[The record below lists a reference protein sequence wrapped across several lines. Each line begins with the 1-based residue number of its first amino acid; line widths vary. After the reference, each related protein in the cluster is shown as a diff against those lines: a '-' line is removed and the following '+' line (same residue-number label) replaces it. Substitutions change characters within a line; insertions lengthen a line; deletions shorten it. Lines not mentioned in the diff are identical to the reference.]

1 MDVIRNMK
9 GKKTNS
15 VDNESAA
22 GKIRVPIT
30 GDTEIASS
38 SSRSLIFPDAGNG
51 GKEED
56 SVTPA
61 KKTKSAGLPS
71 TITTNGNRKKRTI
84 DDFEKSKPVQLEL
97 FESLLPDD
105 KQFSNTIEFY
115 DFCPKYVYWRTERLQ
130 DKFLDR
136 IEREFE
142 WRGAKYELSLD
153 PAKIKDSDG
162 IVRDYF
168 PGVVEELVEDALRK
182 LAVDGHGLFLD
193 DQAAVTFTLYELQQE
208 LAKTGHTYS
217 LDQIKKALMVCVG
230 TTIHLTTASG
240 ETVFS
245 DHLFETVGLN
255 TREDWKGQGKKTKAF
270 VRFNSLVT
278 KSIKEGSW
286 RQFNYEVSMRFKHV
300 VSRQLNKRLSHN
312 FTYANLAKEFN
323 ISLSTMIRD
332 FGLTP
337 YKYMRD
343 NLRYVC
349 KSLDEMKEK
358 RVIREYT
365 VRPIFDTERKNKLVD
380 AVIDIKPDLMFVG
393 QIIKANSRQKQ
404 VRELTGK
411 TRR

>member
-1 MDVIRNMK
+1 MQM
-9 GKKTNS
+9 
-15 VDNESAA
+15 
-22 GKIRVPIT
+22 
-30 GDTEIASS
+30 
-38 SSRSLIFPDAGNG
+38 
-51 GKEED
+51 
-56 SVTPA
+56 
-61 KKTKSAGLPS
+61 
-71 TITTNGNRKKRTI
+71 
-84 DDFEKSKPVQLEL
+84 EL
-97 FESLLPDD
+97 FEAIMPAE

-115 DFCPKYVYWRTERLQ
+115 DFCPKYVYWRVERLQ

-136 IEREFE
+136 LERDFE
-142 WRGAKYELSLD
+142 CRGQSYRISID

-162 IVRDYF
+162 VVRDYF

-230 TTIHLTTASG
+230 TTIHLTTTSG
-240 ETVFS
+240 ETIFS

-286 RQFNYEVSMRFKHV
+286 RQFNYEISMRFKHV
-300 VSRQLNKRLSHN
+300 VSRQLNKRMSHN
-312 FTYANLAKEFN
+312 FTQANLAASYT

-343 NLRYVC
+343 NLRFV
-349 KSLDEMKEK
+349 KKALDEMIIK
-358 RVIREYT
+358 RVIRAYEVKNVY
-365 VRPIFDTERKNKLVD
+365 DTDRKNKLID
-380 AVIDIKPDLMFVG
+380 AVIEIKPDFFFAD
-393 QIIKANSRQKQ
+393 QTIKANMKQKQ
-404 VRELTGK
+404 VKQLAQNANS
-411 TRR
+411 

>member
-1 MDVIRNMK
+1 MKNK
-9 GKKTNS
+9 GKTQVSK
-15 VDNESAA
+15 
-22 GKIRVPIT
+22 
-30 GDTEIASS
+30 
-38 SSRSLIFPDAGNG
+38 
-51 GKEED
+51 
-56 SVTPA
+56 A
-61 KKTKSAGLPS
+61 KKADMKNVGSIDQPKNMSKSS
-71 TITTNGNRKKRTI
+71 KKTLK
-84 DDFEKSKPVQLEL
+84 DYEQSKPVQMEL
-97 FESLLPDD
+97 FEALMPVE

-115 DFCPKYVYWRTERLQ
+115 DFCPKYVYWRVERLQ

-136 IEREFE
+136 LERDFE
-142 WRGAKYELSLD
+142 CRGSTYRLSID

-162 IVRDYF
+162 VVRDYF
-168 PGVVEELVEDALRK
+168 PGIIEELVEDALRK

-255 TREDWKGQGKKTKAF
+255 TREDWKGQGQKTKAF

-286 RQFNYEVSMRFKHV
+286 RQFNYEISMRFKHV
-300 VSRQLNKRLSHN
+300 VSRQLNKRISHN
-312 FTYANLAKEFN
+312 FTQANLAAN
-323 ISLSTMIRD
+323 YTISLSTMIRD

-343 NLRYVC
+343 NLRYV
-349 KSLDEMKEK
+349 KKALDEMIQK
-358 RVIREYT
+358 RVIREYD
-365 VRPIFDTERKNKLVD
+365 VENIYDDVRKNKLVD
-380 AVIDIKPDLMFVG
+380 AKIEIKPDIYF
-393 QIIKANSRQKQ
+393 ANQTIQANLKQ
-404 VRELTGK
+404 RKVKELTQNA
-411 TRR
+411 TS

>member
-1 MDVIRNMK
+1 MK
-9 GKKTNS
+9 RQKKSEPTL
-15 VDNESAA
+15 
-22 GKIRVPIT
+22 PT
-30 GDTEIASS
+30 
-38 SSRSLIFPDAGNG
+38 L
-51 GKEED
+51 GKESKEQD
-56 SVTPA
+56 NGDP
-61 KKTKSAGLPS
+61 
-71 TITTNGNRKKRTI
+71 TNGNGAIARMKERSRLPKKQV
-84 DDFEKSKPVQLEL
+84 DDYEQSSSVQMEL
-97 FESLLPDD
+97 FQSLLPED

-136 IEREFE
+136 IERDFE
-142 WRGAKYELSLD
+142 CRGQKYNIAID

-168 PGVVEELVEDALRK
+168 PGTVEELVEDALRK

-230 TTIHLTTASG
+230 TTIHLTTESG

-286 RQFNYEVSMRFKHV
+286 RQFNYEISMRFKSV

-312 FTYANLAKEFN
+312 FTYANMAHDFN
-323 ISLSTMIRD
+323 ISLSTMLRD

-337 YKYMRD
+337 YEYMRD
-343 NLRYVC
+343 NLRHVT
-349 KSLDEMKEK
+349 KALDEMVEK
-358 RVIREYT
+358 RVIRKYEIKNVY
-365 VRPIFDTERKNKLVD
+365 DANRKNKLVD
-380 AVIDIKPDLMFVG
+380 AVIIVKPDLDFVN
-393 QIIKANSRQKQ
+393 QTIRSNVKQ
-404 VRELTGK
+404 GKVKELTGSVK
-411 TRR
+411 R

>member
-1 MDVIRNMK
+1 MK
-9 GKKTNS
+9 RQKKSEPTLPTLEK
-15 VDNESAA
+15 ESS
-22 GKIRVPIT
+22 
-30 GDTEIASS
+30 E
-38 SSRSLIFPDAGNG
+38 LINGNG
-51 GKEED
+51 VG
-56 SVTPA
+56 S
-61 KKTKSAGLPS
+61 G
-71 TITTNGNRKKRTI
+71 TNERKKGASKLPKKRI
-84 DDFEKSKPVQLEL
+84 DDYEQTSSVQMEL
-97 FESLLPDD
+97 FQSLLPED

-115 DFCPKYVYWRTERLQ
+115 DFCPKYIYWRTERLQ

-136 IEREFE
+136 LEREFE
-142 WRGAKYELSLD
+142 CRGQKYNIAID

-162 IVRDYF
+162 VVRDYF

-182 LAVDGHGLFLD
+182 LAVDGHGMFLD

-230 TTIHLTTASG
+230 TTIHLTTESG

-286 RQFNYEVSMRFKHV
+286 RQFNYEISMRFKYV

-312 FTYANLAKEFN
+312 FTYANMAKDFN
-323 ISLSTMIRD
+323 ISLSTMLRD

-337 YKYMRD
+337 YEYMRD
-343 NLRYVC
+343 NLRHVT
-349 KSLDEMKEK
+349 KALDEMKEK
-358 RVIREYT
+358 RVIRSYEIKHIY
-365 VRPIFDTERKNKLVD
+365 DTGRKNKLID
-380 AVIDIKPDLMFVG
+380 AVIEVKPDLDFVN
-393 QIIKANSRQKQ
+393 QTIRANVKQ
-404 VRELTGK
+404 GRVKQLTEK
-411 TRR
+411 VKR

>member
-1 MDVIRNMK
+1 MK
-9 GKKTNS
+9 RQKKSEPTL
-15 VDNESAA
+15 
-22 GKIRVPIT
+22 PT
-30 GDTEIASS
+30 
-38 SSRSLIFPDAGNG
+38 L
-51 GKEED
+51 GKENREEENAA
-56 SVTPA
+56 PNGIA
-61 KKTKSAGLPS
+61 ARPRSASRLP
-71 TITTNGNRKKRTI
+71 KKRIEDYDQSNPT
-84 DDFEKSKPVQLEL
+84 QMEL
-97 FESLLPDD
+97 FQSLMPDD

-115 DFCPKYVYWRTERLQ
+115 DFCPKYIYWRTERLQ

-136 IEREFE
+136 LERNFE
-142 WRGAKYELSLD
+142 CRGMKYTIAID

-162 IVRDYF
+162 VVRDYF

-230 TTIHLTTASG
+230 TTIHLTTESG

-278 KSIKEGSW
+278 KSIKEGTW
-286 RQFNYEVSMRFKHV
+286 RQFNYEISMRFKSV

-312 FTYANLAKEFN
+312 FTYANMAQDFN
-323 ISLSTMIRD
+323 ISLSTMLRD

-337 YKYMRD
+337 YEYMRD
-343 NLRYVC
+343 NLRHVT
-349 KSLDEMKEK
+349 KALDEMVEK
-358 RVIREYT
+358 RVIRKYEVKNIY
-365 VRPIFDTERKNKLVD
+365 DTGRKNKLVD
-380 AVIDIKPDLMFVG
+380 AIVVIKPDLDFVN
-393 QIIKANSRQKQ
+393 QAIRANVKQ
-404 VRELTGK
+404 GRVKELTGK
-411 TRR
+411 VKS

>member
-1 MDVIRNMK
+1 M
-9 GKKTNS
+9 GK
-15 VDNESAA
+15 ES
-22 GKIRVPIT
+22 K
-30 GDTEIASS
+30 EQE
-38 SSRSLIFPDAGNG
+38 NG
-51 GKEED
+51 G
-56 SVTPA
+56 
-61 KKTKSAGLPS
+61 GGG
-71 TITTNGNRKKRTI
+71 TTNGNGAIDRMKERSRLPKKRV
-84 DDFEKSKPVQLEL
+84 DDYEQSSSVQMEL
-97 FESLLPDD
+97 FQSLLPED

-136 IEREFE
+136 IERDFE
-142 WRGAKYELSLD
+142 CRGQKYNIAID

-162 IVRDYF
+162 VVRDYF
-168 PGVVEELVEDALRK
+168 PGTVEELVEDALRK

-230 TTIHLTTASG
+230 TTIHLTTESG

-286 RQFNYEVSMRFKHV
+286 RQFNYEISMRFKSV

-312 FTYANLAKEFN
+312 FTYANMAHDFN
-323 ISLSTMIRD
+323 ISLSTMLRD

-337 YKYMRD
+337 YEYMRD
-343 NLRYVC
+343 NLRHVT
-349 KSLDEMKEK
+349 KALDEMVEK
-358 RVIREYT
+358 RVIRKYEIKNVY
-365 VRPIFDTERKNKLVD
+365 DANRKNKLVD
-380 AVIDIKPDLMFVG
+380 AVILVKPDLDFVNLTIRSNVKQG
-393 QIIKANSRQKQ
+393 KAK
-404 VRELTGK
+404 ELTGYVK
-411 TRR
+411 R

>member
-1 MDVIRNMK
+1 MK
-9 GKKTNS
+9 KPDS
-15 VDNESAA
+15 QAE
-22 GKIRVPIT
+22 
-30 GDTEIASS
+30 TE
-38 SSRSLIFPDAGNG
+38 G
-51 GKEED
+51 
-56 SVTPA
+56 
-61 KKTKSAGLPS
+61 SAGQ
-71 TITTNGNRKKRTI
+71 GNRTSKSTKRRI
-84 DDFEKSKPVQLEL
+84 DDFQQSKPVQMEL

-136 IEREFE
+136 MEREFE
-142 WRGAKYELSLD
+142 WRGTKYQVSLD

-162 IVRDYF
+162 VVRDYF
-168 PGVVEELVEDALRK
+168 PGVIEELVEDALRK

-208 LAKTGHTYS
+208 LAKNGHTYS

-230 TTIHLTTASG
+230 TTIHLTTHSG
-240 ETVFS
+240 ETIFS

-278 KSIKEGSW
+278 KSIKEGTW
-286 RQFNYEVSMRFKHV
+286 RQFNYELSMRFKHV

-312 FTYANLAKEFN
+312 FTYANMAQGFN

-343 NLRYVC
+343 NLRYVT
-349 KSLDEMKEK
+349 KALDEMKEK
-358 RVIREYT
+358 HVIREYSIKP
-365 VRPIFDTERKNKLVD
+365 VFDAARKNKLID
-380 AVIDIKPDLMFVG
+380 AVIDLKPDLLFVN
-393 QIIKANSRQKQ
+393 QTIRANLKQKDVKQ
-404 VRELTGK
+404 LNQKVKG
-411 TRR
+411 

>member
-1 MDVIRNMK
+1 MK
-9 GKKTNS
+9 RQKKSEPTLPTLGKEAK
-15 VDNESAA
+15 EQ
-22 GKIRVPIT
+22 
-30 GDTEIASS
+30 E
-38 SSRSLIFPDAGNG
+38 NG
-51 GKEED
+51 G
-56 SVTPA
+56 
-61 KKTKSAGLPS
+61 G
-71 TITTNGNRKKRTI
+71 TTNDNGAIARMKERSRLPKKRV
-84 DDFEKSKPVQLEL
+84 DDYEQTSSVQMEL
-97 FESLLPDD
+97 FQSLLPED

-136 IEREFE
+136 IERDFE
-142 WRGAKYELSLD
+142 CRGQKYNIAID

-168 PGVVEELVEDALRK
+168 PGTVEELVEDALRK

-230 TTIHLTTASG
+230 TTIHLTTESG

-286 RQFNYEVSMRFKHV
+286 RQFNYEISMRFKSV

-312 FTYANLAKEFN
+312 FTYANMAQDFN
-323 ISLSTMIRD
+323 ISLSTMLRD

-337 YKYMRD
+337 YEYMRD
-343 NLRYVC
+343 NLRHVT
-349 KSLDEMKEK
+349 KALDEMVEK
-358 RVIREYT
+358 RVIRKYEIKNVY
-365 VRPIFDTERKNKLVD
+365 DANRKNKLVD
-380 AVIDIKPDLMFVG
+380 AVIIVKPDLDFVN
-393 QIIKANSRQKQ
+393 QTISSNVRQRK
-404 VRELTGK
+404 VKELTGSVK
-411 TRR
+411 R

>member
-1 MDVIRNMK
+1 MK
-9 GKKTNS
+9 QENKTRIKNKS
-15 VDNESAA
+15 
-22 GKIRVPIT
+22 K
-30 GDTEIASS
+30 
-38 SSRSLIFPDAGNG
+38 PDKQTTAGNVIQS
-51 GKEED
+51 E
-56 SVTPA
+56 TIP
-61 KKTKSAGLPS
+61 KSPKQ
-71 TITTNGNRKKRTI
+71 RI
-84 DDFEKSKPVQLEL
+84 DDFEQSKPVQMEL
-97 FESLLPDD
+97 FEALMPAE

-115 DFCPKYVYWRTERLQ
+115 DFCPKYVYWRVERLQ

-136 IEREFE
+136 LERDFE
-142 WRGAKYELSLD
+142 CRGQTYSISID

-162 IVRDYF
+162 VVRDYF

-208 LAKTGHTYS
+208 LKKTGHSYS

-230 TTIHLTTASG
+230 TTIHLTTLSG

-300 VSRQLNKRLSHN
+300 VSRQLNKRMSHN
-312 FTYANLAKEFN
+312 FTQANLAANYN

-343 NLRYVC
+343 NLRYV
-349 KSLDEMKEK
+349 KKALDEMVKK
-358 RVIREYT
+358 RVIRGYEVKNIYS
-365 VRPIFDTERKNKLVD
+365 EKRKNKLVD
-380 AVIDIKPDLMFVG
+380 AVIEIKPDIYFAD
-393 QIIKANSRQKQ
+393 QTIKANLKQKNVKQ
-404 VRELTGK
+404 LTQ
-411 TRR
+411 TPNP

>member
-1 MDVIRNMK
+1 MK
-9 GKKTNS
+9 QG
-15 VDNESAA
+15 NE
-22 GKIRVPIT
+22 
-30 GDTEIASS
+30 
-38 SSRSLIFPDAGNG
+38 
-51 GKEED
+51 
-56 SVTPA
+56 
-61 KKTKSAGLPS
+61 TKSKNKSKSGKQTAGVKSQSKIMPKS
-71 TITTNGNRKKRTI
+71 PKKKI
-84 DDFEKSKPVQLEL
+84 DDFEQSKPVQMEL
-97 FESLLPDD
+97 FEALMPAE

-115 DFCPKYVYWRTERLQ
+115 DFCPKYVYWRVERLQ

-136 IEREFE
+136 LERDFE
-142 WRGAKYELSLD
+142 CRGQNYRISID

-162 IVRDYF
+162 VVRDYF

-230 TTIHLTTASG
+230 TTIHLTTTSG

-286 RQFNYEVSMRFKHV
+286 RQFNYEISMRFKHV
-300 VSRQLNKRLSHN
+300 VSRQLNKRMSHN
-312 FTYANLAKEFN
+312 FTQANLAANYN

-343 NLRYVC
+343 NLRYVL
-349 KSLDEMKEK
+349 KALDEMVKK
-358 RVIREYT
+358 RVIRGYE
-365 VRPIFDTERKNKLVD
+365 VKNVFDANRKNKLID
-380 AVIDIKPDLMFVG
+380 AVIEIKPDIYFAD
-393 QIIKANSRQKQ
+393 QTIKANLKQKNVKQ
-404 VRELTGK
+404 LTQNANP
-411 TRR
+411 

>member
-1 MDVIRNMK
+1 MK
-9 GKKTNS
+9 RQKKSEPTLPT
-15 VDNESAA
+15 
-22 GKIRVPIT
+22 I
-30 GDTEIASS
+30 
-38 SSRSLIFPDAGNG
+38 
-51 GKEED
+51 GKEIKEPET
-56 SVTPA
+56 SGGNNNGISARPKA
-61 KKTKSAGLPS
+61 ASRLPKKQV
-71 TITTNGNRKKRTI
+71 
-84 DDFEKSKPVQLEL
+84 DDYEQSNPVQMEL
-97 FESLLPDD
+97 FQSLMPDD

-115 DFCPKYVYWRTERLQ
+115 DFCPKYIYWRTERLQ

-136 IEREFE
+136 LERNFE
-142 WRGAKYELSLD
+142 CRGMKYTIAID

-162 IVRDYF
+162 VVRDYF

-230 TTIHLTTASG
+230 TTIHLTTESG

-278 KSIKEGSW
+278 KSIKEGTW
-286 RQFNYEVSMRFKHV
+286 RQFNYEISMRFKSV

-312 FTYANLAKEFN
+312 FTYANMAQDFN
-323 ISLSTMIRD
+323 ISLSTMLRD

-337 YKYMRD
+337 YEYMRD
-343 NLRYVC
+343 NLRHVT
-349 KSLDEMKEK
+349 KALDEMVEK
-358 RVIREYT
+358 QVIRKYEVKNVY
-365 VRPIFDTERKNKLVD
+365 DTGRKNKLVD
-380 AVIDIKPDLMFVG
+380 AVITIKPDLDFVNLT
-393 QIIKANSRQKQ
+393 IRSN
-404 VRELTGK
+404 VRLGKVKELTGK
-411 TRR
+411 VKR

>member
-1 MDVIRNMK
+1 MARPKKSETEQNKDTT
-9 GKKTNS
+9 GK
-15 VDNESAA
+15 AA
-22 GKIRVPIT
+22 APK
-30 GDTEIASS
+30 SS
-38 SSRSLIFPDAGNG
+38 S
-51 GKEED
+51 K
-56 SVTPA
+56 
-61 KKTKSAGLPS
+61 LP
-71 TITTNGNRKKRTI
+71 KKRI
-84 DDFEKSKPVQLEL
+84 EDFEQSKPMQMEL
-97 FESLLPDD
+97 FESLMPDD

-136 IEREFE
+136 LEREFE
-142 WRGAKYELSLD
+142 CRGATYNISID

-162 IVRDYF
+162 VVRDYY

-217 LDQIKKALMVCVG
+217 LEQIKKALMVCVG
-230 TTIHLTTASG
+230 TTIHLTTQSG

-300 VSRQLNKRLSHN
+300 VSRQLNKRMSHN
-312 FTYANLAKEFN
+312 FTQANLAVN
-323 ISLSTMIRD
+323 YTITLSTMLRD
-332 FGLTP
+332 FGLTT
-337 YKYMRD
+337 YEYVRD
-343 NLRYVC
+343 NLRYVT
-349 KSLDEMKEK
+349 KALDEMVAK
-358 RVIREYT
+358 RVIRSYEIKNIY
-365 VRPIFDTERKNKLVD
+365 DANRKNKLVD
-380 AVIDIKPDLMFVG
+380 ALIELKPDLNFAN
-393 QIIKANSRQKQ
+393 QTIRANIKQRDVKQ
-404 VRELTGK
+404 LTEK
-411 TRR
+411 IKS